1 MKVWK
6 LKEEIIE
13 KEFFRYKLC
22 NFLKLCDFDLL
33 VCFGLIDIGLV

>member
-1 MKVWK
+1 M
-6 LKEEIIE
+6 KEEIIE

-33 VCFGLIDIGLV
+33 VCFGLIDIGFKY